1 LTLGDSNRSLLLSGI
16 KTIKGEASIA
26 VVRGQPRM
34 GYDLSITAELTGV
47 NGTYMEGCTVD
58 VEIEELCDDS
68 TEPGNFDISVTKLL
82 DTEQGSQAK
91 DLLGYENNL

>member
-1 LTLGDSNRSLLLSGI
+1 LILTDI

-34 GYDLSITAELTGV
+34 GYDLSFTAEMTGV
-47 NGTYMEGCTVD
+47 EATYMQGCTVD

-68 TEPGNFDISVTKLL
+68 TEPGNFDISVVKLD

-91 DLLGYENNL
+91 DMLGYDNDL